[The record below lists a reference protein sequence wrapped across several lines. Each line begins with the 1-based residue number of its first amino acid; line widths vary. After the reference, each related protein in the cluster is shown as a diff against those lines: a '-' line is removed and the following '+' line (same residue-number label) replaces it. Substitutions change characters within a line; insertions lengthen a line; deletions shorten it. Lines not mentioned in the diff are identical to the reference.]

1 MSKKP
6 VISDQDRRRR
16 KAMVAF
22 QIVLYT
28 YLIGLFLYQLHMYSN
43 SNW

>member
-1 MSKKP
+1 MSKKE

-22 QIVLYT
+22 QIVLYS
-28 YLIGLFLYQLHMYSN
+28 YLAGLFLYQLHLYSN